1 MSWFSELMS
10 YILEFISIAQMFSVN
25 ILTICLEN
33 MPKEGSMSLLVLF
46 RYIWLL
52 CSNFL
57 TYKISA
63 QKSELK
69 LSEISP
75 RLTVKRK

>member
-1 MSWFSELMS
+1 MV
-10 YILEFISIAQMFSVN
+10 SVN
-25 ILTICLEN
+25 ILSICLEN
-33 MPKEGSMSLLVLF
+33 MPKEGPNIPTCF
-46 RYIWLL
+46 IWYIWLL

-63 QKSELK
+63 QKKELK

>member
-10 YILEFISIAQMFSVN
+10 CILEFISIAQMFSVN

-57 TYKISA
+57 TKISA